1 MPRVKSMSVTSWLRR
16 YLILILFVSGL
27 LCGHLSAEANHMK
40 KELFGT
46 TSDGRPVDLYTL
58 SNSAGTEMRVTNY
71 GGIIVSLRVADRN
84 GKMADVVLG
93 HDELKGY
100 FDNSPYLGA
109 IIGRYA
115 NRIAGGKFKLDGVEY
130 KLATNNGPNSLH
142 GGLKGFNQALWD
154 ASTSFGDKGE
164 SIAFS
169 YTSKDGDEGYPGN
182 LQIKVSY
189 TLTNQ
194 NEVIVDYTATTD
206 KATPVNLTQH
216 TYFNLQGEGAGNILA
231 HEITLHADRF
241 TPVDKNL
248 IPTGQ
253 ILSVKG
259 TPLDLTSPT
268 SMGAHMDATFEQ
280 IALARGYDHNFV
292 ISRKNDSLELAA
304 RVREPV
310 SGRVLEVYTTEPGIQ
325 FYTGN
330 FLDGSIKGKQGH
342 MYQQRSGFCLETQHF
357 PDSPNHPNFPSTILR
372 PGATFHSTTI
382 FKFLVDPASR

>member
-27 LCGHLSAEANHMK
+27 FCGHLLAEANHMK

-169 YTSKDGDEGYPGN
+169 YTSRDGEEGYPGN

-194 NEVIVDYTATTD
+194 NEVIVDYMATSD

-268 SMGAHMDATFEQ
+268 AMGAHMDATFEQ

-330 FLDGSIKGKQGH
+330 FLDGSVKGKQGH

-382 FKFLVDPASR
+382 FKFLVYPASR

>member
-194 NEVIVDYTATTD
+194 NEVIVDYMATSD

-268 SMGAHMDATFEQ
+268 AMGAHMDATFEQ

-330 FLDGSIKGKQGH
+330 FLDGSVKGKQGH

>member
-268 SMGAHMDATFEQ
+268 AMGAHMDATFEQ

-330 FLDGSIKGKQGH
+330 FLDGSVKGKQGH

>member
-1 MPRVKSMSVTSWLRR
+1 MPQVKSMFGTYWLRR
-16 YLILILFVSGL
+16 HLIMILILFLSGL
-27 LCGHLSAEANHMK
+27 LCGPLLAEANHIK
-40 KELFGT
+40 KEAFGT

-71 GGIIVSLRVADRN
+71 GGIIVSLRIADRN
-84 GKMADVVLG
+84 GKLADVVLG
-93 HDELKGY
+93 HNKLKGY

-164 SIAFS
+164 SITFS
-169 YTSKDGDEGYPGN
+169 YTSRDGEEGYPGN

-194 NEVIVDYTATTD
+194 NEVTVDYTATTD

-268 SMGAHMDATFEQ
+268 AMGAHIDATFEQ

-357 PDSPNHPNFPSTILR
+357 LIRRITPTSLPR
-372 PGATFHSTTI
+372 Y
-382 FKFLVDPASR
+382 